1 MRFSLEE
8 LSGLDEHKFN
18 ETALSLFRYQH
29 DSCAPYRQYCDYL
42 GIDAASVQ
50 QWSSIPFLP
59 VELFKTHDIRSGSY
73 EPEIVF
79 SSSSTTGSGVSR
91 HAVEQRSWYETVS
104 RACFEHF
111 FGPVHEQVFLCLL
124 PSYLERSGSSLIAML
139 ETWVQETETAGSG
152 FFLYNHNELLE
163 RLKHAVSSG
172 KNVQLWGVSFALLD
186 FAADFRFNPNG
197 RPLRVVETGGM
208 KGRREEI
215 TRTALH
221 QTLEAAFGVN
231 EISSEY
237 GMTELTS
244 QAYALRAGLFRC
256 PPWMKVFAVQTD
268 DPFAQAGAGRIGRL
282 CVVDLANAH
291 SCAFLMTSDLG
302 RVYPDGSFEVLG
314 RLDHSDLRGCNLML
328 A

>member
-1 MRFSLEE
+1 M
-8 LSGLDEHKFN
+8 
-18 ETALSLFRYQH
+18 ALSLFRYQH
-29 DSCAPYRQYCDYL
+29 DSCATYRQYCDYL
-42 GIDAASVQ
+42 GIDRSSVQ
-50 QWSSIPFLP
+50 QVSSIPFLP

-73 EPEIVF
+73 EPEFVF
-79 SSSSTTGSGVSR
+79 SSSSTTGSGESR
-91 HAVEQRSWYETVS
+91 HAVERLAWYEQVS

-111 FGPVHEQVFLCLL
+111 FGAVHEHVFLCLL

-139 ETWVQETETAGSG
+139 ETWVRETETAGSG
-152 FFLYNHNELLE
+152 FFLYNHHELLVRVQE
-163 RLKHAVSSG
+163 LASEEK
-172 KNVQLWGVSFALLD
+172 KVQLWGVSFALLD
-186 FAADFRFNPNG
+186 FAEQFKMDSG
-197 RPLRVVETGGM
+197 QQGLTVVETGGM

-221 QTLEAAFGVN
+221 QTLEAAFGLN

-244 QAYALRAGLFRC
+244 QAYALSAGLFRC

-268 DPFAQAGAGRIGRL
+268 DPFAQAGPGSIGRL